1 MDLTTKIFKNTK
13 SSDET
18 VIFFSVVV
26 VLSLESAYH
35 QQECRQE
42 TAIELLQQAVNWRTR
57 KTLEIYRVKLGDHPF
72 TATILNNLS
81 KNYRSLAMFEDAK
94 KCSEEGLKI
103 RRKFLGE
110 HMETALSLYEVA
122 LVLKENNEL
131 QAAKTNLQECLA
143 MQEKVLDEENKDL
156 ER

>member
-1 MDLTTKIFKNTK
+1 M
-13 SSDET
+13 
-18 VIFFSVVV
+18 
-26 VLSLESAYH
+26 LSLESAHYQRQG
-35 QQECRQE
+35 QQEK
-42 TAIELLQQAVNWRTR
+42 ANALLQKAVEWRTR
-57 KTLEIYRVKLGDHPF
+57 KTLQIYRVKLGDHPF

-81 KNYRSLAMFEDAK
+81 KNYRSLGMFEDAK

-103 RRKFLGE
+103 RSEFLGE

-131 QAAKTNLQECLA
+131 QAAKTKLEQCLA
-143 MQEKVLDEENKDL
+143 MQEKVLDEKNKDL

>member
-1 MDLTTKIFKNTK
+1 M
-13 SSDET
+13 
-18 VIFFSVVV
+18 
-26 VLSLESAYH
+26 LSLESAHY
-35 QQECRQE
+35 QRQGRQE
-42 TAIELLQQAVNWRTR
+42 RANALLQNAVEYRTR
-57 KTLEIYRVKLGDHPF
+57 KTLQIYRVKLGDHPF

-81 KNYRSLAMFEDAK
+81 KNYRSLGMFEDAK

-103 RRKFLGE
+103 RSEFLGE

-131 QAAKTNLQECLA
+131 QAAKTNLEQCLA
-143 MQEKVLDEENKDL
+143 MQEKVLDEKNKDL

>member
-1 MDLTTKIFKNTK
+1 M
-13 SSDET
+13 
-18 VIFFSVVV
+18 
-26 VLSLESAYH
+26 LSLESAHY
-35 QQECRQE
+35 QRQGRQE
-42 TAIELLQQAVNWRTR
+42 RANALLQNAVEYRTR
-57 KTLEIYRVKLGDHPF
+57 KTLQIYRVKLGDHPF

-81 KNYRSLAMFEDAK
+81 KNYRSLGMFEDAK
-94 KCSEEGLKI
+94 KCSVEGLKI

-131 QAAKTNLQECLA
+131 QAAKTNLEQCLA
-143 MQEKVLDEENKDL
+143 MQEKVLDEKNKDL

>member
-1 MDLTTKIFKNTK
+1 M
-13 SSDET
+13 
-18 VIFFSVVV
+18 
-26 VLSLESAYH
+26 
-35 QQECRQE
+35 
-42 TAIELLQQAVNWRTR
+42 ELLQQAVNWRTR

-81 KNYRSLAMFEDAK
+81 KNYRSLGMFEDAK

-103 RRKFLGE
+103 RREFLGE
-110 HMETALSLYEVA
+110 HMEPALSLYEVA

-131 QAAKTNLQECLA
+131 QAAKNNLEQCLA
-143 MQEKVLDEENKDL
+143 MQEKVLDENHKDL

>member
-1 MDLTTKIFKNTK
+1 MFCVL
-13 SSDET
+13 
-18 VIFFSVVV
+18 V
-26 VLSLESAYH
+26 VLSLESAHH
-35 QQECRQE
+35 QRQCRQE

-81 KNYRSLAMFEDAK
+81 KNYRSLGMFEDAK

-103 RRKFLGE
+103 RRQFLGE
-110 HMETALSLYEVA
+110 HMETALSLYELV

-131 QAAKTNLQECLA
+131 QAAKNNLEQCLA
-143 MQEKVLDEENKDL
+143 MQEKVLDEKNKDL

>member
-1 MDLTTKIFKNTK
+1 M
-13 SSDET
+13 
-18 VIFFSVVV
+18 
-26 VLSLESAYH
+26 LSLESAHY
-35 QQECRQE
+35 QRQGRQE
-42 TAIELLQQAVNWRTR
+42 RANALLQNAVEYRTR
-57 KTLEIYRVKLGDHPF
+57 KTLKIYRVKLGDHPF

-81 KNYRSLAMFEDAK
+81 KNYRSLGMFEDAK

-103 RRKFLGE
+103 RREFLGE

-122 LVLKENNEL
+122 LVLKEKNEL

>member
-1 MDLTTKIFKNTK
+1 MK

-18 VIFFSVVV
+18 VIFFCVLV
-26 VLSLESAYH
+26 VLSLESADH
-35 QQECRQE
+35 QRECRQE
-42 TAIELLQQAVNWRTR
+42 TANELLQEAVNWRTR

-81 KNYRSLAMFEDAK
+81 KNYRSLGRFEDAK
-94 KCSEEGLKI
+94 KCSVEGLKI
-103 RRKFLGE
+103 RREFLGE

-131 QAAKTNLQECLA
+131 QAAKTNLLECLA

>member
-1 MDLTTKIFKNTK
+1 M
-13 SSDET
+13 
-18 VIFFSVVV
+18 
-26 VLSLESAYH
+26 
-35 QQECRQE
+35 
-42 TAIELLQQAVNWRTR
+42 NWRKR
-57 KTLEIYRVKLGDHPF
+57 KTLEIYRAKLGDYPF

-81 KNYRSLAMFEDAK
+81 KNYRSLGMFEDAK
-94 KCSEEGLKI
+94 KCSEKGLKI

-122 LVLKENNEL
+122 LVLKETNEL

>member
-1 MDLTTKIFKNTK
+1 
-13 SSDET
+13 
-18 VIFFSVVV
+18 
-26 VLSLESAYH
+26 
-35 QQECRQE
+35 
-42 TAIELLQQAVNWRTR
+42 
-57 KTLEIYRVKLGDHPF
+57 
-72 TATILNNLS
+72 
-81 KNYRSLAMFEDAK
+81 MFDDAK

-122 LVLKENNEL
+122 LVLKEKNEL